1 MSSHYEWTRL
11 SYQCVG
17 PLLDAHRWSSRNLQE
32 LGRRW
37 TTATVSQHSIDGRR
51 LFKLGGCWIDDGYGK
66 DHRCA
71 PDEVIRPL
79 TVIAAPRSPKVCPRL
94 HLDYAWPDLADK
106 ASEPSRVASY
116 PLSYLSWQGLAKSSA
131 RSEQMASWF
140 TGWVCHADV
149 IQAVAVCS
157 ALPRKS
163 CRKGGIEPYL
173 VHTPLSDGPGEPS
186 VATRDPG
193 GRSQRPPDCSDGM
206 DGADAK
212 SPAWVKGTL
221 STLRR
226 FFPAK
231 R

>member
-79 TVIAAPRSPKVCPRL
+79 SVIAAPRSPKVCPRL
-94 HLDYAWPDLADK
+94 QLADAWPDLATK
-106 ASEPSRVASY
+106 ASEPSRDTSY
-116 PLSYLSWQGLAKSSA
+116 RPSYLSWQGVGKSA
-131 RSEQMASWF
+131 AGSEQLATWF

-149 IQAVAVCS
+149 IQAVAVFS
-157 ALPRKS
+157 ALREKPTES
-163 CRKGGIEPYL
+163 GQCP
-173 VHTPLSDGPGEPS
+173 T
-186 VATRDPG
+186 
-193 GRSQRPPDCSDGM
+193 
-206 DGADAK
+206 
-212 SPAWVKGTL
+212 
-221 STLRR
+221 
-226 FFPAK
+226 
-231 R
+231 

>member
-1 MSSHYEWTRL
+1 M
-11 SYQCVG
+11 
-17 PLLDAHRWSSRNLQE
+17 QE

-37 TTATVSQHSIDGRR
+37 TTAAVSQHSIDGRR
-51 LFKLGGCWIDDGYGK
+51 LFKLGGCWTDDGYGK
-66 DHRCA
+66 DHRRA

-79 TVIAAPRSPKVCPRL
+79 PVIAAHRATMAAPRL

-149 IQAVAVCS
+149 MQGLAGCS

-163 CRKGGIEPYL
+163 CRKGVSNLIWF
-173 VHTPLSDGPGEPS
+173 HTPLSDGPGEPS
-186 VATRDPG
+186 GATRDPG

-206 DGADAK
+206 DGADVGV
-212 SPAWVKGTL
+212 PG
-221 STLRR
+221 R
-226 FFPAK
+226 K
-231 R
+231 RG